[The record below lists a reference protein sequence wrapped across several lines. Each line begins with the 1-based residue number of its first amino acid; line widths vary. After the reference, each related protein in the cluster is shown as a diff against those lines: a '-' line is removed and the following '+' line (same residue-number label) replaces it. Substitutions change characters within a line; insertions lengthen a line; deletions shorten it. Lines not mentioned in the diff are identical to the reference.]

1 MVFTLPL
8 LLPPGKPHSSSSIN
22 STMNFYQLLILG
34 LLVFAS
40 IHALNPAYPSATLQD
55 PANFP
60 NLNLASL
67 FHEQDEP
74 NSNSSSHERR
84 WAGPIPAPADDATW
98 EAAKCKGRKF
108 MAQMSYSDYDVGQML
123 PIPQIS
129 VQSPFSFSTYSLSP
143 DRSHTND

>member
-1 MVFTLPL
+1 MVFNLPL
-8 LLPPGKPHSSSSIN
+8 LLPPGKPHSSSRFN
-22 STMNFYQLLILG
+22 STMNFYQLFILV
-34 LLVFAS
+34 LLAFATS
-40 IHALNPAYPSATLQD
+40 NALKPAYLSAILQD

-60 NLNLASL
+60 NLNLSSL
-67 FHEQDEP
+67 FHEQDES
-74 NSNSSSHERR
+74 NSNYSSHERR